1 MHRGTFSGP
10 LPGHLNV
17 QDSSDVRRA
26 ANDSNND
33 LRSYTSPFTLASSY
47 QLLIECSFC
56 YLNRIERG

>member
-17 QDSSDVRRA
+17 QDSSDVHRA

-33 LRSYTSPFTLASSY
+33 LRSYTSSFTLASLY

-56 YLNRIERG
+56 LLNRIERG